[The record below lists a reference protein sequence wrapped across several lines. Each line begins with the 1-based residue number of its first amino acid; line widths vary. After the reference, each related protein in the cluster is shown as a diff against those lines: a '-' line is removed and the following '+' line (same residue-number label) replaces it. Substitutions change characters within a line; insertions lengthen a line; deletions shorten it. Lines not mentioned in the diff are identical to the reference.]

1 MRLNKAFLLLLI
13 IPLFSFSAHKYYLS
27 LTQVTFKP
35 ASKTVQVII
44 NVFMDDIET
53 ALNKDNN
60 IDLQLSTKKE
70 LQNNDIYFEN
80 YLRNTLQFKINNTS
94 RAFNYL
100 GKEYEGDLVYF
111 YLEIENISKVSS
123 IEVTNKILLKH
134 FDKQENLIKSKV
146 GTSNK
151 SVLLSKDYY
160 KETLT
165 Y

>member
-1 MRLNKAFLLLLI
+1 
-13 IPLFSFSAHKYYLS
+13 
-27 LTQVTFKP
+27 
-35 ASKTVQVII
+35 
-44 NVFMDDIET
+44 MDDIET
-53 ALNKDNN
+53 ALNKDNS

-70 LQNNDIYFEN
+70 LKNNDIYFEN

-94 RAFNYL
+94 RVFHYV

-111 YLEIENISKVSS
+111 YLEIENVSKVSS

-146 GTSNK
+146 GTTNK
-151 SVLLSKDYY
+151 SVLLSKEYY

-165 Y
+165 YKN